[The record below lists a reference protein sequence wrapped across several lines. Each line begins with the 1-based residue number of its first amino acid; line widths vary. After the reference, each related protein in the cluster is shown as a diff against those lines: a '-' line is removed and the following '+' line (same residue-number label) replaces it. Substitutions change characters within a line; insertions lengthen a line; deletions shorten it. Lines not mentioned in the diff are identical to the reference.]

1 MSVSPKECPIHST
14 LADDPTAEESI
25 EGFVISLAECID
37 ALQDAESRGELG
49 RLAVQARALV
59 IDAEDRGFDVLARGA
74 EMLVARCREEDGD
87 GAHKQLVELTAIAHR
102 VRLGHAG
109 AM

>member
-1 MSVSPKECPIHST
+1 MSALPKEVPIHST

-25 EGFVISLAECID
+25 ERFVISLAERID

-59 IDAEDRGFDVLARGA
+59 IDAEARGFDVLARGA
-74 EMLVARCREEDGD
+74 EMLVERCREDDDD
-87 GAHKQLVELTAIAHR
+87 GAHKQLVELTAIARR
-102 VRLGHAG
+102 VRLGHPG

>member
-1 MSVSPKECPIHST
+1 MSASPKECPIRSS

-25 EGFVISLAECID
+25 ERFVISLAERID

-49 RLAVQARALV
+49 RLAVQTRALV
-59 IDAEDRGFDVLARGA
+59 IDAEDRGFDALARGA
-74 EMLVARCREEDGD
+74 EMLVERCREDDGD

-102 VRLGHAG
+102 IRLGHSG